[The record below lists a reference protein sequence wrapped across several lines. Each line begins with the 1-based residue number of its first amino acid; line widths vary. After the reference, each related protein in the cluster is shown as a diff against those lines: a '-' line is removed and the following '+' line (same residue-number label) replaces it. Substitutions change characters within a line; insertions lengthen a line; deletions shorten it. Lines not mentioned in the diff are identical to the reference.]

1 MEAAPDWI
9 LSTINGKIASVSL
22 DYGIF
27 AEIAKK
33 VSRLPADTVSEIRCS
48 RVSTQD
54 VIKMSK
60 TVQWDDMWLFGTDFQ
75 KTVWKRLFELSHP
88 EGDKPCRKQLLSY
101 SEFAGLCGKSSGVR
115 AVAHAVAQNPVA
127 IIIPCHLIV
136 PKEAMDRIE
145 DMERQAD
152 NSLFGRDGLIPD
164 PSLDFGEYRY
174 GKQLKKMLILYYFR
188 TSLYFN

>member
-88 EGDKPCRKQLLSY
+88 EGDQPCRKQLLSY

-115 AVAHAVAQNPVA
+115 AVAHAIAQNPVA

-136 PKEAMDRIE
+136 HYILIDILIHSCMGTKLVHIIRIWKETDVKDKIRIFG
-145 DMERQAD
+145 
-152 NSLFGRDGLIPD
+152 NSV
-164 PSLDFGEYRY
+164 
-174 GKQLKKMLILYYFR
+174 LKSKR
-188 TSLYFN
+188 KH